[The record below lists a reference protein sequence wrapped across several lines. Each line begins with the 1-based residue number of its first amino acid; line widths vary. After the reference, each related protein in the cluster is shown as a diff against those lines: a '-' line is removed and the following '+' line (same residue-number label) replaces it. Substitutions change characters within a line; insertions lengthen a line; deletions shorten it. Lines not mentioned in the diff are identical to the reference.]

1 MGNVI
6 PFARRPEPVT
16 FAPGV
21 VPFDAS
27 NPAHVRAW
35 NSLFAFGKAEQAR
48 RNEPQEGR

>member
-1 MGNVI
+1 MAIVI
-6 PFARRPEPVT
+6 PFTRRPEPVT

-35 NSLFAFGKAEQAR
+35 NSLFEFGQSAQAYDSDKR
-48 RNEPQEGR
+48 KER

>member
-1 MGNVI
+1 MGTVI
-6 PFARRPEPVT
+6 PFARRPESVT

-35 NSLFAFGKAEQAR
+35 NTIFAFGKSEQFR
-48 RNEPQEGR
+48 RNEQSEGC

>member
-6 PFARRPEPVT
+6 PFARRPEPVI

-35 NSLFAFGKAEQAR
+35 NSLFAFGTSEQAR
-48 RNEPQEGR
+48 RKEPQEGR